1 MTFQNDMHN
10 GTSARRSGQP
20 VRSSGL
26 SAAVVCFLVWL
37 TGGLAQPVVG
47 VEPSISNFCMHAAAQ
62 VDSEGVFLHHVLTA
76 PGTTPLPPLR
86 LAPAPSFGQSVTLT
100 RAQILAVLSQSNPE
114 LYSTNW
120 AGPDRVRVTRRAK
133 KLAETELLEL
143 LTSTLQREHV
153 KDRGVLELRLARPWT
168 TLSVPDEA
176 ITLRVLDMPANGVT
190 PIFIIRFELRSG
202 SETLGTWQASLQA
215 RVWREVWVARTA
227 LKRGTTLADA
237 DLVRERR
244 DILNQREPLAECDDV
259 GTTIEIAEHV
269 SAGALVPARALKVR
283 PVVRRGQR
291 TDVSF
296 QDGMLCVTMKVEAME
311 DGVPGQV
318 IRLRNPDSRREIRG
332 KVINENLIL
341 VTL

>member
-1 MTFQNDMHN
+1 MTFLNDMQN
-10 GTSARRSGQP
+10 GTSTKRSGQP
-20 VRSSGL
+20 VRTFGR
-26 SAAVVCFLVWL
+26 AVAVVCFLVWL

-47 VEPSISNFCMHAAAQ
+47 VEPSISNFCMHAAVQ

-86 LAPAPSFGQSVTLT
+86 LAPAPSFGQSLTLT
-100 RAQILAVLSQSNPE
+100 RAQILTVVSQSNPE
-114 LYSTNW
+114 LCSTNW
-120 AGPDRVRVTRRAK
+120 TGPDRVRVTRRAK
-133 KLAETELLEL
+133 KLAETDLLEL

-153 KDRGVLELRLARPWT
+153 KDKGLLELRLTRAWT
-168 TLSVPDEA
+168 PLSVPDEA
-176 ITLRVLDMPANGVT
+176 LTLRVLDMPANGVT
-190 PIFIIRFELRSG
+190 PMFIIRFELRTG
-202 SETLGTWQASLQA
+202 NETLGTWQASLQA

-227 LKRGTTLADA
+227 LKRGMTLGDA

-244 DILNQREPLAECDDV
+244 DVLNQRETLAECDNV
-259 GTTIEIAEHV
+259 GTAIEIAEHV
-269 SAGALVPARALKVR
+269 SAGALVTARALKVR

-291 TDVSF
+291 TEASF
-296 QDGMLCVTMKVEAME
+296 QDGMLCVTMKVEIME